1 MAVIAFLVYITCF
14 CLSQDFVF
22 CNDYGESGNTITL
35 TPIIHGK
42 PEKILWRHNGNKVLE
57 YDGSEVVKYGSFEDR
72 VDVDFETGQLIIRK
86 LNSQDSGKYQSE
98 ILINGIVQSSIH
110 SLTVLDPLPDPRVT
124 CEVDE
129 NSNVKKLSCSVE
141 SQTQPSYEWSWP
153 GMKHSGPT
161 LLVSEQEENRNSVY
175 TCTVKDKSG
184 SKTTYFNLQDCH
196 TGRVSPAVLVPVLI
210 VTVLLII
217 LLAMLTLYLYRRKKQ
232 KCKCH
237 ENIQYITFKMH
248 LKITPM
254 SIKD

>member
-1 MAVIAFLVYITCF
+1 M
-14 CLSQDFVF
+14 
-22 CNDYGESGNTITL
+22 
-35 TPIIHGK
+35 
-42 PEKILWRHNGNKVLE
+42 
-57 YDGSEVVKYGSFEDR
+57 
-72 VDVDFETGQLIIRK
+72 
-86 LNSQDSGKYQSE
+86 
-98 ILINGIVQSSIH
+98 
-110 SLTVLDPLPDPRVT
+110 
-124 CEVDE
+124 
-129 NSNVKKLSCSVE
+129 KKLSCSVE
-141 SQTQPSYEWSWP
+141 SQTQPSYEWSGP

-196 TGRVSPAVLVPVLI
+196 TGELVNHSTQYLETLMVDALSCFLNVFFFAGRVSPTVLVPVLI